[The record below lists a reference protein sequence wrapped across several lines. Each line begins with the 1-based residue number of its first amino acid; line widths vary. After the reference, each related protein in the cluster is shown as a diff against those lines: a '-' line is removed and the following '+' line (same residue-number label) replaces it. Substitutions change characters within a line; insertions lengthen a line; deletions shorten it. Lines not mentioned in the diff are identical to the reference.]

1 MGKKTVFKLKHMQ
14 VCARERKFLKQT
26 IIKLRIMNKQKIG
39 AATGL
44 ATPLVAFTCISISI
58 ASWSE
63 FSWIDNALSD
73 LGVAPGLT
81 ASVFN
86 FGLAIAGVLA
96 FCFAALG
103 IYSFLSTRLS
113 GKVGAA
119 VFAAATVALTCIGI
133 FNENFSPTHYIV
145 SVAFFSLAPI
155 GLFILTYAFWR
166 SSQRELAALSIVIAL
181 IAAVPWILQLTIN
194 YVPNVAIPETIS
206 AAAVSVWAVVLS
218 VKILKN

>member
-1 MGKKTVFKLKHMQ
+1 
-14 VCARERKFLKQT
+14 
-26 IIKLRIMNKQKIG
+26 
-39 AATGL
+39 
-44 ATPLVAFTCISISI
+44 
-58 ASWSE
+58 
-63 FSWIDNALSD
+63 
-73 LGVAPGLT
+73 
-81 ASVFN
+81 
-86 FGLAIAGVLA
+86 VLA

-113 GKVGAA
+113 GKVGAV

-133 FNENFSPTHYIV
+133 FNENFNPTHYIV

-166 SSQRELAALSIVIAL
+166 SSQRGMAALSIVIGL
-181 IAAVPWILQLTIN
+181 IAAIPWILQLTIN
-194 YVPNVAIPETIS
+194 YVANVAIPETIS

>member
-1 MGKKTVFKLKHMQ
+1 
-14 VCARERKFLKQT
+14 
-26 IIKLRIMNKQKIG
+26 MNKQKIG

-44 ATPLVAFTCISISI
+44 ATPIVAFTCILISI

-73 LGVAPGLT
+73 LGVAPGFT
-81 ASVFN
+81 APVFN
-86 FGLAIAGVLA
+86 FGLTAAGVLA

-166 SSQRELAALSIVIAL
+166 SSQRGLAALSIVIGL
-181 IAAVPWILQLTIN
+181 IAAIPWILQLTIN
-194 YVPNVAIPETIS
+194 YVTNVAIPETIS

>member
-1 MGKKTVFKLKHMQ
+1 
-14 VCARERKFLKQT
+14 
-26 IIKLRIMNKQKIG
+26 MNKQKIG

-44 ATPLVAFTCISISI
+44 ATPILAFTCISISI

-73 LGVAPGLT
+73 LGVAPGFT
-81 ASVFN
+81 APVFN
-86 FGLAIAGVLA
+86 FGLTAAGVLA
-96 FCFAALG
+96 FGFAALG

-166 SSQRELAALSIVIAL
+166 SNQRGMAALSIVIGL

-194 YVPNVAIPETIS
+194 YVPNLAIPETIS
-206 AAAVSVWAVVLS
+206 AAAISVWAVVLS
-218 VKILKN
+218 AKILKN

>member
-1 MGKKTVFKLKHMQ
+1 
-14 VCARERKFLKQT
+14 
-26 IIKLRIMNKQKIG
+26 MNKQKIG

-44 ATPLVAFTCISISI
+44 ATPVVAFTCISISI

-63 FSWIDNALSD
+63 FSWVDNALSD
-73 LGVAPGLT
+73 LGVAPGFT
-81 ASVFN
+81 APVFN
-86 FGLAIAGVLA
+86 FGLTVAGVLA

-145 SVAFFSLAPI
+145 SVAFFSLTPI

-166 SSQRELAALSIVIAL
+166 SSQRGLAAFSIVIGL
-181 IAAVPWILQLTIN
+181 IAAVPWILQLAIN